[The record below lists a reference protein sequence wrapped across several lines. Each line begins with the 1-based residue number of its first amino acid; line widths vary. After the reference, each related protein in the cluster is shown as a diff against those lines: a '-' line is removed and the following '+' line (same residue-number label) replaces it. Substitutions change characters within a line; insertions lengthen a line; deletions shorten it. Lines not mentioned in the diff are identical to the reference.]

1 MWTFLLI
8 SSFVVVSFV
17 FIVLIANVYNY
28 FKYKKIIKN
37 QQLLQLNIKK
47 TLFDISQIM
56 IFIQKNYPD
65 YVEISINAK
74 IKAITKLISTLDL
87 QVQNKYFKR
96 LLEVSFE
103 TKERL
108 INDLYN
114 INAINAPL
122 NNLMEELR
130 TYMKNMK
137 NMNGLS

>member
-1 MWTFLLI
+1 MQTFLLI

-17 FIVLIANVYNY
+17 FVVLIANVYNY

-56 IFIQKNYPD
+56 IFIQKHYPD
-65 YVEISINAK
+65 YVEMSINAK

-87 QVQNKYFKR
+87 PTQNQFFKR

-108 INDLYN
+108 IQDLYN

-122 NNLMEELR
+122 NKLMEDLR
-130 TYMKNMK
+130 TYVKHQ
-137 NMNGLS
+137 SI

>member
-1 MWTFLLI
+1 MQTFLLI

-17 FIVLIANVYNY
+17 FVVLIANVYNY

-37 QQLLQLNIKK
+37 QQLLQLNIKN

-114 INAINAPL
+114 INTINAPL

-130 TYMKNMK
+130 TYVE

>member
-17 FIVLIANVYNY
+17 FVVLIANVYNY

-87 QVQNKYFKR
+87 PVQNLFFKR

-130 TYMKNMK
+130 MYVK

>member
-1 MWTFLLI
+1 M
-8 SSFVVVSFV
+8 
-17 FIVLIANVYNY
+17 
-28 FKYKKIIKN
+28 
-37 QQLLQLNIKK
+37 
-47 TLFDISQIM
+47 
-56 IFIQKNYPD
+56 
-65 YVEISINAK
+65 SINAK

-87 QVQNKYFKR
+87 KVQNKYFKR

-114 INAINAPL
+114 INAINSPL

-130 TYMKNMK
+130 TYVE

>member
-8 SSFVVVSFV
+8 SLFVVVSFV
-17 FIVLIANVYNY
+17 FVVLIANVYNY

-65 YVEISINAK
+65 YVEMSINAK

-87 QVQNKYFKR
+87 KVQNIYFKR

-130 TYMKNMK
+130 SYVK
-137 NMNGLS
+137 NMNNLS

>member
-17 FIVLIANVYNY
+17 FVVLIANVYNY

-130 TYMKNMK
+130 SYVK

>member
-1 MWTFLLI
+1 MQTFLLI

-17 FIVLIANVYNY
+17 FVVLIANVYNY
-28 FKYKKIIKN
+28 FKYKKIIKK

-65 YVEISINAK
+65 YVEMSINAK

-87 QVQNKYFKR
+87 PVQNQYFKR

-130 TYMKNMK
+130 LYVR
-137 NMNGLS
+137 NMNNLS

>member
-1 MWTFLLI
+1 MQTFLLI

-17 FIVLIANVYNY
+17 FVLLIVNVYNY
-28 FKYKKIIKN
+28 FKYKKIIKK

-65 YVEISINAK
+65 YVEMAVNAK
-74 IKAITKLISTLDL
+74 IKSITKLISTLDI
-87 QVQNKYFKR
+87 QVQNQFFKR

-114 INAINAPL
+114 VNAINAPL

-130 TYMKNMK
+130 TYVKQQNI
-137 NMNGLS
+137 

>member
-1 MWTFLLI
+1 MQTFLLI

-17 FIVLIANVYNY
+17 FVVLIANVYNY

-65 YVEISINAK
+65 YVEMSVNAK

-130 TYMKNMK
+130 NYMK

>member
-8 SSFVVVSFV
+8 SLFVVVSFV
-17 FIVLIANVYNY
+17 FVVLIANVYNY

-65 YVEISINAK
+65 YVEMSVNAK

-130 TYMKNMK
+130 TYVK

>member
-1 MWTFLLI
+1 MQTFLLI

-17 FIVLIANVYNY
+17 FVLLIVNVYNY
-28 FKYKKIIKN
+28 FKYKKIIKK

-65 YVEISINAK
+65 YVEMSINAK
-74 IKAITKLISTLDL
+74 IKAITKLISTLDI
-87 QVQNKYFKR
+87 QVQNQFFKR

-114 INAINAPL
+114 VNAINAPL

-130 TYMKNMK
+130 MYVK

>member
-17 FIVLIANVYNY
+17 FVVLIANVYNY
-28 FKYKKIIKN
+28 FKYKKIIKK

-65 YVEISINAK
+65 YVEMSINAK

-87 QVQNKYFKR
+87 PVQNQYFKR

-130 TYMKNMK
+130 TYVK
-137 NMNGLS
+137 NMNCLS

>member
-17 FIVLIANVYNY
+17 FVVLIANVYNY

-65 YVEISINAK
+65 YVEMSINAK

-87 QVQNKYFKR
+87 PVQNQYFKR

-114 INAINAPL
+114 ISAINAPL

-130 TYMKNMK
+130 TYVKK
-137 NMNGLS
+137 YE

>member
-1 MWTFLLI
+1 M
-8 SSFVVVSFV
+8 
-17 FIVLIANVYNY
+17 
-28 FKYKKIIKN
+28 
-37 QQLLQLNIKK
+37 
-47 TLFDISQIM
+47 
-56 IFIQKNYPD
+56 
-65 YVEISINAK
+65 SINAK

-108 INDLYN
+108 INDIYN

>member
-1 MWTFLLI
+1 M
-8 SSFVVVSFV
+8 
-17 FIVLIANVYNY
+17 
-28 FKYKKIIKN
+28 
-37 QQLLQLNIKK
+37 
-47 TLFDISQIM
+47 
-56 IFIQKNYPD
+56 
-65 YVEISINAK
+65 SINAK

-130 TYMKNMK
+130 AYVK

>member
-17 FIVLIANVYNY
+17 FVVLIANVYNY

-87 QVQNKYFKR
+87 KVQNIYFKR

-130 TYMKNMK
+130 TYVE

>member
-17 FIVLIANVYNY
+17 FVVLIANVYNY
-28 FKYKKIIKN
+28 FKYKKIIKK
-37 QQLLQLNIKK
+37 QQLLQLDIKK

-130 TYMKNMK
+130 TYVE
-137 NMNGLS
+137 NMNSST

>member
-1 MWTFLLI
+1 M
-8 SSFVVVSFV
+8 
-17 FIVLIANVYNY
+17 
-28 FKYKKIIKN
+28 
-37 QQLLQLNIKK
+37 
-47 TLFDISQIM
+47 
-56 IFIQKNYPD
+56 
-65 YVEISINAK
+65 SINAK

-108 INDLYN
+108 INDIYN

-130 TYMKNMK
+130 TYVK

>member
-1 MWTFLLI
+1 M
-8 SSFVVVSFV
+8 
-17 FIVLIANVYNY
+17 
-28 FKYKKIIKN
+28 
-37 QQLLQLNIKK
+37 
-47 TLFDISQIM
+47 
-56 IFIQKNYPD
+56 
-65 YVEISINAK
+65 SINVK

-87 QVQNKYFKR
+87 PVQKIYFKR

-130 TYMKNMK
+130 LYVK
-137 NMNGLS
+137 NMNNLA

>member
-17 FIVLIANVYNY
+17 FVVLIANVYNY

-130 TYMKNMK
+130 TYVKNI
-137 NMNGLS
+137 NCST

>member
-1 MWTFLLI
+1 M
-8 SSFVVVSFV
+8 
-17 FIVLIANVYNY
+17 
-28 FKYKKIIKN
+28 
-37 QQLLQLNIKK
+37 
-47 TLFDISQIM
+47 
-56 IFIQKNYPD
+56 
-65 YVEISINAK
+65 SINAK

-87 QVQNKYFKR
+87 KVQNKYFKR

-130 TYMKNMK
+130 TYVK

>member
-1 MWTFLLI
+1 M
-8 SSFVVVSFV
+8 
-17 FIVLIANVYNY
+17 
-28 FKYKKIIKN
+28 
-37 QQLLQLNIKK
+37 
-47 TLFDISQIM
+47 
-56 IFIQKNYPD
+56 
-65 YVEISINAK
+65 SINAK

-122 NNLMEELR
+122 NNLMDELR
-130 TYMKNMK
+130 TYMKNM
-137 NMNGLS
+137 NGLS

>member
-1 MWTFLLI
+1 M
-8 SSFVVVSFV
+8 
-17 FIVLIANVYNY
+17 
-28 FKYKKIIKN
+28 
-37 QQLLQLNIKK
+37 
-47 TLFDISQIM
+47 
-56 IFIQKNYPD
+56 
-65 YVEISINAK
+65 SINAK

-108 INDLYN
+108 INDIYN

-122 NNLMEELR
+122 NNLMDELR
-130 TYMKNMK
+130 TYVK

>member
-1 MWTFLLI
+1 M
-8 SSFVVVSFV
+8 
-17 FIVLIANVYNY
+17 
-28 FKYKKIIKN
+28 
-37 QQLLQLNIKK
+37 
-47 TLFDISQIM
+47 
-56 IFIQKNYPD
+56 
-65 YVEISINAK
+65 SINAK

-87 QVQNKYFKR
+87 QVQDKYFKR

-130 TYMKNMK
+130 SYVK
-137 NMNGLS
+137 NMNNLS

>member
-17 FIVLIANVYNY
+17 FVVLIANVYNY

-65 YVEISINAK
+65 YVEMSINAK

-130 TYMKNMK
+130 TYVK

>member
-1 MWTFLLI
+1 MQTFLLI

-17 FIVLIANVYNY
+17 FVVLIANVYNY
-28 FKYKKIIKN
+28 FKYKKIIKK

-65 YVEISINAK
+65 YVEMSINAK

-130 TYMKNMK
+130 TYVKNT
-137 NMNGLS
+137 NGLY

>member
-17 FIVLIANVYNY
+17 FVVLIANVYNY

-87 QVQNKYFKR
+87 KVQNKYFKR

-130 TYMKNMK
+130 TYMKNM
-137 NMNGLS
+137 NGLS

>member
-1 MWTFLLI
+1 M
-8 SSFVVVSFV
+8 
-17 FIVLIANVYNY
+17 
-28 FKYKKIIKN
+28 
-37 QQLLQLNIKK
+37 
-47 TLFDISQIM
+47 
-56 IFIQKNYPD
+56 
-65 YVEISINAK
+65 SINAK

-130 TYMKNMK
+130 TYVE

>member
-17 FIVLIANVYNY
+17 FVILIANVYNY

-87 QVQNKYFKR
+87 PVQNLFFKR

-130 TYMKNMK
+130 MYVK

>member
-1 MWTFLLI
+1 M
-8 SSFVVVSFV
+8 
-17 FIVLIANVYNY
+17 
-28 FKYKKIIKN
+28 
-37 QQLLQLNIKK
+37 
-47 TLFDISQIM
+47 
-56 IFIQKNYPD
+56 
-65 YVEISINAK
+65 SINAK

-87 QVQNKYFKR
+87 KVQNKYFKR

-130 TYMKNMK
+130 TYVK
-137 NMNGLS
+137 NMNCLS

>member
-1 MWTFLLI
+1 MQTFLLI
-8 SSFVVVSFV
+8 SSFVFISFV
-17 FIVLIANVYNY
+17 FVVLISNVYNY

-130 TYMKNMK
+130 TYVKNT
-137 NMNGLS
+137 NGLA

>member
-1 MWTFLLI
+1 M
-8 SSFVVVSFV
+8 
-17 FIVLIANVYNY
+17 
-28 FKYKKIIKN
+28 
-37 QQLLQLNIKK
+37 
-47 TLFDISQIM
+47 
-56 IFIQKNYPD
+56 
-65 YVEISINAK
+65 SINAK
-74 IKAITKLISTLDL
+74 IKAITKLISTLNL

-130 TYMKNMK
+130 TYVK
-137 NMNGLS
+137 NMNNLA